1 KDESKK
7 GGGMPGLR
15 MRGMPRGKRPKGA
28 PNASASG
35 HKGGPGGRRGPRTM
49 VWVLEGGE
57 PQPIRLKTGLSDGQV
72 TEVIKGKLEA
82 GTEVITDMKKPE
94 E

>member
-1 KDESKK
+1 
-7 GGGMPGLR
+7 
-15 MRGMPRGKRPKGA
+15 
-28 PNASASG
+28 
-35 HKGGPGGRRGPRTM
+35 M

-57 PQPIRLKTGLSDGQV
+57 PQPIQLKTGLSDGQV

-82 GTEVITDMKKPE
+82 GTEVITDMTKPE